1 MTAKSNCDPITLHQ
15 CEWVYDGLTGEKL
28 VRVNGTTYRYARLP
42 GRVELTKPTGEVY
55 EVTRLTCTCND
66 AKMRR
71 RVTGCKHRDALKRL
85 GLLRRA
91 AEMLHQNIQHQEA
104 S

>member
-42 GRVELTKPTGEVY
+42 GRV
-55 EVTRLTCTCND
+55 
-66 AKMRR
+66 
-71 RVTGCKHRDALKRL
+71 
-85 GLLRRA
+85 
-91 AEMLHQNIQHQEA
+91 
-104 S
+104 